1 MQGAVVVLLGQQTVL
16 LAPIVF
22 FQQLPLRVV
31 VTAVQELAV
40 TVVLAAVAVQIK
52 VQQEAQELLDKA
64 IMVARQYQVRFLTLA
79 GAAVAKAQLAA
90 QQVPLVLVLTVVMA

>member
-1 MQGAVVVLLGQQTVL
+1 MVLLGQQTVL

-31 VTAVQELAV
+31 VLVAVVPEQAV

-52 VQQEAQELLDKA
+52 VQQEARELLDKA

-90 QQVPLVLVLTVVMA
+90 QQVPLVLALTVVMA